1 MILRIRWWLMV
12 EFKPPPD
19 PPPDSHVHEPG
30 AKFSAAKASAEAVSL
45 DDFYA
50 HMPTHRYIYRP
61 ARDVWPASSVNAR
74 IAPIPLADKDGQPVL
89 NKQREQVTQSARAWL
104 DANRPV
110 EQMTWAPGLSELI
123 VDQLIAEGGWIKHHG
138 AAVYNLY
145 RPPEMI
151 LGNATDAGPWLDHV
165 RKVYPEDVDHI
176 IRWLAHRVQRPA
188 EKINHALVLGGS
200 QGIGKDT
207 LIEPVRRAVGP
218 WNFFDISPQVLLGR
232 FNGFY
237 RSVILRLNEARDL
250 GDHDRY
256 ALYEH
261 LKTLTAA
268 PPDTLRVDEKNLREY
283 TIPNCVGVIITTNNR
298 TDGIHLPADDRRHFV
313 AWSPRNKDD
322 FPPEYWD
329 CIWKWYD
336 NGGFGHVAAY
346 LSEFDLSTFDPK
358 APPPKTPAF
367 WAIVDANR
375 SPEEAEFADL
385 LDDLDNPPAL
395 TLGRIQGRA
404 EGDFGD
410 WIKDRKNRRTI
421 PHRMERCG
429 YVPVRNPDAQDALW
443 KVGGKRQTIYASAS
457 LNLADRMR
465 AARNLITT

>member
-1 MILRIRWWLMV
+1 M
-12 EFKPPPD
+12 
-19 PPPDSHVHEPG
+19 
-30 AKFSAAKASAEAVSL
+30 
-45 DDFYA
+45 
-50 HMPTHRYIYRP
+50 
-61 ARDVWPASSVNAR
+61 
-74 IAPIPLADKDGQPVL
+74 
-89 NKQREQVTQSARAWL
+89 
-104 DANRPV
+104 
-110 EQMTWAPGLSELI
+110 
-123 VDQLIAEGGWIKHHG
+123 
-138 AAVYNLY
+138 
-145 RPPEMI
+145 
-151 LGNATDAGPWLDHV
+151 
-165 RKVYPEDVDHI
+165 
-176 IRWLAHRVQRPA
+176 
-188 EKINHALVLGGS
+188 
-200 QGIGKDT
+200 
-207 LIEPVRRAVGP
+207 
-218 WNFFDISPQVLLGR
+218 
-232 FNGFY
+232 
-237 RSVILRLNEARDL
+237 
-250 GDHDRY
+250 
-256 ALYEH
+256 
-261 LKTLTAA
+261 
-268 PPDTLRVDEKNLREY
+268 
-283 TIPNCVGVIITTNNR
+283 
-298 TDGIHLPADDRRHFV
+298 
-313 AWSPRNKDD
+313 SPRNKDD